1 MDRQAL
7 ADLAARATSRAAPAV
22 VDHTL
27 EWGALEANLA
37 YCIKEVRFDRVH
49 VPNRHTR
56 PCQPHQLPHHN
67 FAVDSPPTLPFHKDV
82 LCPLSLRDRAFG

>member
-49 VPNRHTR
+49 VPNRH
-56 PCQPHQLPHHN
+56 PQALPASPTPTPQFRRRLTTH
-67 FAVDSPPTLPFHKDV
+67 FALPQRSAFPTLTP
-82 LCPLSLRDRAFG
+82 

>member
-49 VPNRHTR
+49 VPNRHT
-56 PCQPHQLPHHN
+56 QALP
-67 FAVDSPPTLPFHKDV
+67 ASPTLTPQ
-82 LCPLSLRDRAFG
+82 LRRRLTTHCALPQRRALPTLTP